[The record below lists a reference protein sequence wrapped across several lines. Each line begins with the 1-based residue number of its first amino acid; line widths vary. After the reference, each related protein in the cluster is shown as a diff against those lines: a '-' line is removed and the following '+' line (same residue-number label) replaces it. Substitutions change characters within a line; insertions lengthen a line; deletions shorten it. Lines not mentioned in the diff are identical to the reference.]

1 MAHNTS
7 TAPPISELVPYAE
20 VTTGQV
26 IVPAGGGPA
35 QLPDVPG
42 GLLRF
47 KAAASNADTVSLR
60 GSGDAD
66 GWPLP
71 PGAETS
77 LAPVEDLNLYEL
89 AGAAGDALHY
99 EVLSR
104 S

>member
-1 MAHNTS
+1 MGNTS
-7 TAPPISELVPYAE
+7 HGGHADELTPFSDVK
-20 VTTGQV
+20 TGQV

-47 KAAASNADTVSLR
+47 KAAPANADTVSLR

-71 PGAETS
+71 PGAETGF
-77 LAPVEDLNLYEL
+77 APVENLNLYEL